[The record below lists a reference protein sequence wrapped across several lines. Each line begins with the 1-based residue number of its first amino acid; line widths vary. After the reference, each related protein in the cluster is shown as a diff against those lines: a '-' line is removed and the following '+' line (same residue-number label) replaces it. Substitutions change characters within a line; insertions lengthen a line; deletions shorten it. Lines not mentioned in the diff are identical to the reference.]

1 MITRKLS
8 IWNDPLCH
16 TKIILLSNFLNTVL
30 CAICFLFT
38 SWSLR
43 SFILRDVFVFLMSAG
58 MPMRTETTSLEKQPP
73 GLLKPGYAVS
83 PRKSNALKTW
93 SSAGRLNSS
102 IGKTLWEHIGHLGC
116 ALGKNIFPPN
126 TSHYVCLC
134 LSRESGLLWYRHLT
148 IFVKLT
154 HHRPGSN
161 RPEPGLVEA
170 MDKRSP
176 PPFRWYNPDML
187 LQWRNVFNIQ
197 NWYWA
202 VLLFLLPYLSKHFR
216 KPLKV
221 MCGRNLGTFETS

>member
-1 MITRKLS
+1 MITPKLS

-43 SFILRDVFVFLMSAG
+43 SFILRDVLVFLMSAG

-116 ALGKNIFPPN
+116 ALRKNIFSPKN
-126 TSHYVCLC
+126 FSLC
-134 LSRESGLLWYRHLT
+134 LSLS
-148 IFVKLT
+148 VKGKWFALVQASHHICQT
-154 HHRPGSN
+154 HSSQAW
-161 RPEPGLVEA
+161 E
-170 MDKRSP
+170 
-176 PPFRWYNPDML
+176 
-187 LQWRNVFNIQ
+187 
-197 NWYWA
+197 
-202 VLLFLLPYLSKHFR
+202 
-216 KPLKV
+216 
-221 MCGRNLGTFETS
+221 